1 MFWKFKG
8 ERVKS
13 NNWDVKGESYAK
25 VVMYCDTGSNFSI
38 PFNIWWHALMVDFI
52 IIWIAGFFIQ
62 FHQFEIQSKPISMGT
77 ARIESGNVYIYSS
90 LYCDALCISA
100 HKGDRACEAALFLC
114 LVIFRFDI
122 AVVTQIKVGF
132 LTA

>member
-1 MFWKFKG
+1 
-8 ERVKS
+8 
-13 NNWDVKGESYAK
+13 
-25 VVMYCDTGSNFSI
+25 
-38 PFNIWWHALMVDFI
+38 MVDFI
-52 IIWIAGFFIQ
+52 IIWIAGFSVQ
-62 FHQFEIQSKPISMGT
+62 FYQSEIQGKPACMGT
-77 ARIESGNVYIYSS
+77 FCIESGNVYIYGSI
-90 LYCDALCISA
+90 YCTALFVSA

>member
-13 NNWDVKGESYAK
+13 NYWDVKGESYAK

-38 PFNIWWHALMVDFI
+38 PFNIWRYAVVVDFI

-62 FHQFEIQSKPISMGT
+62 FHQSEIQSKPICMGA

-90 LYCDALCISA
+90 LYRDALLISA
-100 HKGDRACEAALFLC
+100 HKGDRAWKQPFFC
-114 LVIFRFDI
+114 V
-122 AVVTQIKVGF
+122 
-132 LTA
+132 